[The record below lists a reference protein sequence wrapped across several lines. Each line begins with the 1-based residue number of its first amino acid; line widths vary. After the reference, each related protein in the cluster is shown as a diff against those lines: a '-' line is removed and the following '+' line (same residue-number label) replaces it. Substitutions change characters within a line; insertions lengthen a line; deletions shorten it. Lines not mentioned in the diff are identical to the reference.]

1 MPSYDENSVLTL
13 AGLKTALTR
22 AKAET
27 LAAIAAAGHL
37 SKKKVDAVPEA
48 ANAEENTF
56 YFVKN
61 NDTGHYDIYF
71 KIDGVMELIDDTTVD
86 MEGYVTDEA
95 LSEALN
101 GVGGGALYK
110 GTKTDLSTADSAVI
124 EAYFTEHGDV
134 TPKPGDAFIVAT
146 VVSGVTYE
154 QSAYQYNGT
163 G

>member
-48 ANAEENTF
+48 ASAEENTF

-95 LSEALN
+95 LAEALN

-110 GTKTDLSTADSAVI
+110 GTKKLYAVWQPDQERQRNRHPGSQGQERFGRADRDS
-124 EAYFTEHGDV
+124 
-134 TPKPGDAFIVAT
+134 
-146 VVSGVTYE
+146 E
-154 QSAYQYNGT
+154 QAAPAGQPHPAQHQRV
-163 G
+163 

>member
-48 ANAEENTF
+48 ASAEENTF

-61 NDTGHYDIYF
+61 NG
-71 KIDGVMELIDDTTVD
+71 KR
-86 MEGYVTDEA
+86 
-95 LSEALN
+95 
-101 GVGGGALYK
+101 GGKHL
-110 GTKTDLSTADSAVI
+110 LLRQ
-124 EAYFTEHGDV
+124 
-134 TPKPGDAFIVAT
+134 
-146 VVSGVTYE
+146 E
-154 QSAYQYNGT
+154 QRYRPL
-163 G
+163 

>member
-48 ANAEENTF
+48 ASAEENTF

-61 NDTGHYDIYF
+61 NDTGIMTS
-71 KIDGVMELIDDTTVD
+71 I
-86 MEGYVTDEA
+86 
-95 LSEALN
+95 SR
-101 GVGGGALYK
+101 
-110 GTKTDLSTADSAVI
+110 STARWTHRR
-124 EAYFTEHGDV
+124 YHRRYGRLCHRR
-134 TPKPGDAFIVAT
+134 GT
-146 VVSGVTYE
+146 V
-154 QSAYQYNGT
+154 
-163 G
+163 

>member
-37 SKKKVDAVPEA
+37 SKKMVDALPEA
-48 ANAEENTF
+48 ASAEENTF

-95 LSEALN
+95 LAEALN

-110 GTKTDLSTADSAVI
+110 GTKPTCPRPTAPSSRRTSLSTAM
-124 EAYFTEHGDV
+124 
-134 TPKPGDAFIVAT
+134 
-146 VVSGVTYE
+146 
-154 QSAYQYNGT
+154 
-163 G
+163 